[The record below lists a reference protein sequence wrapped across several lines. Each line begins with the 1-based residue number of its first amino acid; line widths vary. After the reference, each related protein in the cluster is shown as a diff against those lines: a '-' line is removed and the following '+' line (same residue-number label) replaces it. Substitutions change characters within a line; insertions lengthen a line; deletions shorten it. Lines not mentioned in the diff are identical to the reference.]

1 MLAFSKDITD
11 RDYTH
16 PEEEKNAKFKQ
27 FMDHH
32 RGLNHE
38 RLVYH
43 ALEHAKTHLEKSIND
58 FRGEAAKLEP
68 YIQQSFPGAHRFCNH
83 DELILMLR
91 KLINAHNATN
101 NWYKMNGY
109 FQCVVYDS
117 LERFVKFYNRLF
129 RESPEKA
136 KEYGISENAEVD
148 FDEWVTLFFNDLDFL
163 IGLPPRYV
171 HYIFI
176 KRNHEI
182 ENHLKSEQDAGTPPE
197 DAVEKANEEFH
208 LEPSAKKIL
217 LGQKIDQ
224 KDMELFYTSVEN
236 PIYEHLYDP
245 HSSESLMD
253 GEPLIGLAFFMAFQF
268 KGLSEVEAESVMNEI
283 GAISRK

>member
-16 PEEEKNAKFKQ
+16 PEEEKNAKFQQ
-27 FMDHH
+27 FMESYRH
-32 RGLNHE
+32 LNHE

-43 ALEHAKTHLEKSIND
+43 ALDHAKNYLEQSIND
-58 FRGEAAKLEP
+58 FRGDAEKLEP
-68 YIQQSFPGAHRFCNH
+68 YIQQAFPSASRFCNH

-101 NWYKMNGY
+101 NWYKMNG
-109 FQCVVYDS
+109 FFLSVVYDS
-117 LERFVKFYNRLF
+117 LERFVKFYNRTS

-136 KEYGISENAEVD
+136 REYGITEGSEID
-148 FDEWVTLFFNDLDFL
+148 FDDWVALFFNDLDFF
-163 IGLPPRYV
+163 IGLSPQYV

-176 KRNHEI
+176 KRNREI
-182 ENHLKSEQDAGTPPE
+182 EKFLKAEQEAGTTPQE
-197 DAVEKANEEFH
+197 AMEKADEEFH

-217 LGQKIDQ
+217 LAQKIDQ
-224 KDMELFYTSVEN
+224 KDLELFYTSVEN

-245 HSSESLMD
+245 HSQESLMD
-253 GEPLIGLAFFMAFQF
+253 GEPLIGLAFFMVFQF
-268 KGLSEVEAESVMNEI
+268 KGLSESEADSVINEI
-283 GAISRK
+283 GAISKK